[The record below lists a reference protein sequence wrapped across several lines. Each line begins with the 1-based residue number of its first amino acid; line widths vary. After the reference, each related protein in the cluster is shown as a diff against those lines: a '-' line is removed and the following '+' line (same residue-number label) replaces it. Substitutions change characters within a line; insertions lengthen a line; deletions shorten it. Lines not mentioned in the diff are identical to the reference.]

1 MNYGQSFTYVTEDEN
16 WIRKVLIGALLVF
29 TGIGNIAVMG
39 WMIEIISRVLNDESE
54 VLPDWSDI
62 GEYFISGLK
71 FIGVIFIWLLPIIVV
86 SVCLVGAIFVTQG
99 EISVDSAGPIIT
111 ITSICLSSLIVIY
124 SIVIGFLYPVVLG
137 RLAQGISFGDVINP
151 AKSFSIF
158 RHNAAGFIISAIL
171 GSFVTSI
178 FSSLGAILC
187 CVGSFFGTSYGY
199 TVFGHTIGQA
209 FRIAIENM
217 GPETTLIEEEL
228 PDPL

>member
-71 FIGVIFIWLLPIIVV
+71 L
-86 SVCLVGAIFVTQG
+86 AIFVTQG

-151 AKSFSIF
+151 AKSFSTF

-178 FSSLGAILC
+178 LSSLGAILC